1 MACALQ
7 RARQVE
13 PGRRTQRKMALELRG
28 QTGIYCPSACDGYA
42 RYRVLL
48 GGMHLLSPGAK
59 AAARKGTVKQGGT
72 TEAQLPSLSGIPA
85 CQGGGF
91 FCPPPADFFPLQE
104 RMSDPMS
111 EHKTFYI
118 TTPIYYPS
126 DKLHIGHSYTTVACD
141 ALARFKRMQGYDV
154 MFLTGTDEHGQKIQD
169 KAADHG
175 VTPKEYV
182 DEIVATVKELWKLLD
197 VSYDRFVRTTDDYH
211 IETCQKIFTKL
222 YEQGDIYKGE
232 YTGHYC
238 KPCESFWTDSQLV
251 DGKCPDCGREV
262 YDAHEEAYFFK
273 TGKYAD
279 RLLKL
284 YEENPQFIQPE
295 SRKNEMIAFIKQG
308 LQDTCVSRTSVKW
321 GIPVPF
327 DPKHTMYV
335 WVDALSNYISA
346 LGYGNETYD
355 DYKKFWPA
363 DLHMVG
369 KEILRFHTILWP
381 AMLMALDLPLPKRVF
396 GHGWLLMNGGK
407 MSKSVGNVVDPV
419 ILCDRY
425 GVDAIRY
432 FLLREIPFGNDGMF
446 TNEALINRINSDLA
460 NDLGNLLSRT
470 VAMCEKYFGG
480 TVHKLP
486 GSEAI
491 DTELEGM
498 IDALAGKVTADMDNL
513 TIPQALMEIFA
524 VIQRANK
531 YIDETA
537 PWALA
542 KDEANAQRLE
552 CVLYHLCEALRVCAI
567 LLNACLPSTAP
578 KIMDQ
583 LGLGTDALVLEA
595 AAYGAQESYTV
606 HKGDALFPRIDVAKE
621 IARLKEEDEKR
632 RAAALAA
639 NKAKEEAEAAK
650 AAPAAPAEP
659 QEHEPEISF
668 DDFCKV
674 ELRVA
679 EIRACETMKESKK
692 LLHLTVFDGERE
704 RCILSG
710 IAKWYKPED
719 LLGKKVGIVANLAPR
734 PMMKGKYVSEGMI
747 VAADTADGGCSIAFY
762 GPDVPAGARIH

>member
-1 MACALQ
+1 MD
-7 RARQVE
+7 
-13 PGRRTQRKMALELRG
+13 KN
-28 QTGIYCPSACDGYA
+28 
-42 RYRVLL
+42 
-48 GGMHLLSPGAK
+48 
-59 AAARKGTVKQGGT
+59 
-72 TEAQLPSLSGIPA
+72 
-85 CQGGGF
+85 
-91 FCPPPADFFPLQE
+91 
-104 RMSDPMS
+104 
-111 EHKTFYI
+111 TFYI

-169 KAADHG
+169 KAADAG

-182 DEIVATVKELWKLLD
+182 DKIVATVKDLWKLLD
-197 VSYDRFVRTTDDYH
+197 VSYDRFIRTTDDYH
-211 IETCQKIFTKL
+211 MESCQKIFTKL

-232 YTGHYC
+232 YIGHYC

-273 TGKYAD
+273 TSKYAD

-308 LQDTCVSRTSVKW
+308 LQDTCVSRTTVPW

-327 DPKHTMYV
+327 DTKHTMYV
-335 WVDALSNYISA
+335 WVDALSNYITA
-346 LGYGNETYD
+346 LGYGNEKYSDYD
-355 DYKKFWPA
+355 KFWPA
-363 DLHMVG
+363 DIHMVG

-419 ILCDRY
+419 VLCQRY

-480 TVHKLP
+480 TVAP
-486 GSEAI
+486 TGAA
-491 DTELEGM
+491 TEFDEDLKAVVSAM
-498 IDALAGKVTADMDNL
+498 PAQVAKDMDEL
-513 TIPQALMEIFA
+513 LIPQALQEIFKA
-524 VIQRANK
+524 IQRANK

-542 KDEANAQRLE
+542 KDESKKEQLQQ
-552 CVLYHLCEALRVCAI
+552 VLYNLCESLRMAAI
-567 LLNACLPSTAP
+567 LLNAYLPNTAP
-578 KIMDQ
+578 KMAAQ
-583 LGLGTDALVLEA
+583 LGLAEGELSFEDLSWGKRA
-595 AAYGAQESYTV
+595 SYTV
-606 HKGDALFPRIDVAKE
+606 HKGEALFPRIDVNKELAELAAQDAARKAAAETAKAVEKPAEAPKAEQAEAKE
-621 IARLKEEDEKR
+621 
-632 RAAALAA
+632 
-639 NKAKEEAEAAK
+639 
-650 AAPAAPAEP
+650 
-659 QEHEPEISF
+659 QEHLPEITI
-668 DDFCKV
+668 DDFAKC
-674 ELRVA
+674 EMRVA
-679 EIRACETMKESKK
+679 KVLTCERLKESKK
-692 LLHLTVFDGERE
+692 LLKFTLFDGERE
-704 RCILSG
+704 RTILSG
-710 IAKWYKPED
+710 IAKWYAPED
-719 LLGKKVGIVANLAPR
+719 LIGKHLCIVANLAPR

-747 VAADTADGGCSIAFY
+747 VSAEDDEGNVTVLQL
-762 GPDVPAGARIH
+762 PETVKPGAQLC

>member
-1 MACALQ
+1 MKKELPKVYEP
-7 RARQVE
+7 REVE
-13 PGRRTQRKMALELRG
+13 GRVYEMWEKNGCFEGHRDPDKRPFTIVM
-28 QTGIYCPSACDGYA
+28 
-42 RYRVLL
+42 
-48 GGMHLLSPGAK
+48 
-59 AAARKGTVKQGGT
+59 
-72 TEAQLPSLSGIPA
+72 
-85 CQGGGF
+85 
-91 FCPPPADFFPLQE
+91 PPPNVTGQLHMGHAMDSTLQ
-104 RMSDPMS
+104 D
-111 EHKTFYI
+111 I
-118 TTPIYYPS
+118 LI
-126 DKLHIGHSYTTVACD
+126 
-141 ALARFKRMQGYDV
+141 RFKRMQGYDV

-169 KAADHG
+169 KAADAG

-182 DEIVATVKELWKLLD
+182 DKIVATVKDLWKLLD
-197 VSYDRFVRTTDDYH
+197 VSYDRFIRTTDDYH
-211 IETCQKIFTKL
+211 MESCQKIFTKL

-232 YTGHYC
+232 YIGHYC

-273 TGKYAD
+273 TSKYAD

-346 LGYGNETYD
+346 LGYGNEKYHDYD
-355 DYKKFWPA
+355 KFWPA

-446 TNEALINRINSDLA
+446 TNEALITRINSDLA

-480 TVHKLP
+480 TVHNVA
-486 GSEAI
+486 GTEAI
-491 DTELEGM
+491 DTELETM
-498 IDALAGKVTADMDNL
+498 VNELTAKVTADMDSL

-542 KDEANAQRLE
+542 KDEANKARLE
-552 CVLYHLCEALRVCAI
+552 SVLYHLCEALRVCGI
-567 LLNACLPSTAP
+567 LLNAYLPTTAP
-578 KIMDQ
+578 KMMEQ
-583 LGLGTDALVLEA
+583 LGLDASALDLTKTT
-595 AAYGAQESYTV
+595 YGAQETYTV
-606 HKGDALFPRIDVAKE
+606 HKGEALFPRIDVAKE
-621 IARLKEEDEKR
+621 IAHLKEEDEKR
-632 RAAALAA
+632 KAAAEAA
-639 NKAKEEAEAAK
+639 NKAKAEAEKK
-650 AAPAAPAEP
+650 AAAPAE
-659 QEHEPEISF
+659 ESTVDFTHEEEIDF
-668 DDFCKV
+668 DTFCKV

-679 EIRACETMKESKK
+679 EVRACENLKESKK

-710 IAKWYKPED
+710 IAKWFKPED
-719 LLGKKVGIVANLAPR
+719 LIGKKIGIVCNLAPR

-747 VAADTADGGCSIAFY
+747 FAADTADGGCSIAFY
-762 GPDVPAGARIH
+762 GDDTPVGSRIH

>member
-1 MACALQ
+1 MD
-7 RARQVE
+7 
-13 PGRRTQRKMALELRG
+13 KN
-28 QTGIYCPSACDGYA
+28 
-42 RYRVLL
+42 
-48 GGMHLLSPGAK
+48 
-59 AAARKGTVKQGGT
+59 
-72 TEAQLPSLSGIPA
+72 
-85 CQGGGF
+85 
-91 FCPPPADFFPLQE
+91 
-104 RMSDPMS
+104 
-111 EHKTFYI
+111 TFYI

-169 KAADHG
+169 KAADAG

-182 DEIVATVKELWKLLD
+182 DKIVATVKDLWKLLD
-197 VSYDRFVRTTDDYH
+197 VSYDRFIRTTDDYH
-211 IETCQKIFTKL
+211 MESCQKIFTKL

-232 YTGHYC
+232 YIGHYC

-273 TGKYAD
+273 TSKYAD

-346 LGYGNETYD
+346 LGYGNEKYHDYD
-355 DYKKFWPA
+355 KFWPA

-446 TNEALINRINSDLA
+446 TNEALISRINSDLA

-480 TVHKLP
+480 TVAP
-486 GSEAI
+486 TGAA
-491 DTELEGM
+491 TEFDEDLKAVVSAM
-498 IDALAGKVTADMDNL
+498 PAQVAKDMDEL
-513 TIPQALMEIFA
+513 LIPQALQEIFKA
-524 VIQRANK
+524 IQRANK

-542 KDEANAQRLE
+542 KDESKKDQLQQ
-552 CVLYHLCEALRVCAI
+552 VLYNLCESLRMAAI
-567 LLNACLPSTAP
+567 LLNAYLPNTAP
-578 KIMDQ
+578 KMAAQ
-583 LGLGTDALVLEA
+583 LGLAEGELSFEELSWGKRT
-595 AAYGAQESYTV
+595 SYTV
-606 HKGDALFPRIDVAKE
+606 HKGEALFPRIDVNKE
-621 IARLKEEDEKR
+621 LAE
-632 RAAALAA
+632 LAA
-639 NKAKEEAEAAK
+639 QDAARKAAAEAAK
-650 AAPAAPAEP
+650 AAEKPAEAP
-659 QEHEPEISF
+659 KAEQAEAKEQEHLPEITI
-668 DDFCKV
+668 DDFAKC
-674 ELRVA
+674 EMRVA
-679 EIRACETMKESKK
+679 KVLTCERLKESKK
-692 LLHLTVFDGERE
+692 LLKFTLFDGERE
-704 RCILSG
+704 RTILSG
-710 IAKWYKPED
+710 IAKWYAPED
-719 LLGKKVGIVANLAPR
+719 LIGKHLCIVANLAPR

-747 VAADTADGGCSIAFY
+747 VSAEDDEGNVTVLQL
-762 GPDVPAGARIH
+762 PETVKPGAQLC

>member
-1 MACALQ
+1 
-7 RARQVE
+7 
-13 PGRRTQRKMALELRG
+13 
-28 QTGIYCPSACDGYA
+28 
-42 RYRVLL
+42 
-48 GGMHLLSPGAK
+48 
-59 AAARKGTVKQGGT
+59 
-72 TEAQLPSLSGIPA
+72 
-85 CQGGGF
+85 
-91 FCPPPADFFPLQE
+91 
-104 RMSDPMS
+104 MS

-141 ALARFKRMQGYDV
+141 ALARFKRMQGKEV

-169 KAADHG
+169 KAADAG

-182 DEIVATVKELWKLLD
+182 DRIVATVKDLWKLLD
-197 VSYDRFVRTTDDYH
+197 VSYDRFIRTTDDYH
-211 IETCQKIFTKL
+211 VETCQKIFTQL

-232 YTGHYC
+232 YIGHYC

-279 RLLKL
+279 RLLKY

-346 LGYGNETYD
+346 LGYGNETYH
-355 DYKKFWPA
+355 DYNKFWPA

-419 ILCDRY
+419 VLCDRY
-425 GVDAIRY
+425 GVDSIRY

-480 TVHKLP
+480 TVHKAA
-486 GSEAI
+486 GTEAI
-491 DTELEGM
+491 DTELETM
-498 IDALAGKVTADMDNL
+498 VNELLGKVTADMDNL

-531 YIDETA
+531 YALLAVILKGTPADNDLTIEVTGSGQRRKMTGIETKRIIA
-537 PWALA
+537 RT
-542 KDEANAQRLE
+542 KCIAQREVTGKDTVIILD
-552 CVLYHLCEALRVCAI
+552 HLTGDDLTVSQQFGINVAAVSR
-567 LLNACLPSTAP
+567 CLAAGIHQVSTETDR
-578 KIMDQ
+578 ITTLIIGTVRMDIKFLVRTDMIR
-583 LGLGTDALVLEA
+583 LGFRPNKREKE
-595 AAYGAQESYTV
+595 YYQ
-606 HKGDALFPRIDVAKE
+606 AKE
-621 IARLKEEDEKR
+621 
-632 RAAALAA
+632 
-639 NKAKEEAEAAK
+639 
-650 AAPAAPAEP
+650 
-659 QEHEPEISF
+659 F
-668 DDFCKV
+668 
-674 ELRVA
+674 
-679 EIRACETMKESKK
+679 
-692 LLHLTVFDGERE
+692 LH
-704 RCILSG
+704 I
-710 IAKWYKPED
+710 
-719 LLGKKVGIVANLAPR
+719 
-734 PMMKGKYVSEGMI
+734 
-747 VAADTADGGCSIAFY
+747 
-762 GPDVPAGARIH
+762 

>member
-1 MACALQ
+1 MQ
-7 RARQVE
+7 D
-13 PGRRTQRKMALELRG
+13 K
-28 QTGIYCPSACDGYA
+28 
-42 RYRVLL
+42 
-48 GGMHLLSPGAK
+48 
-59 AAARKGTVKQGGT
+59 
-72 TEAQLPSLSGIPA
+72 
-85 CQGGGF
+85 
-91 FCPPPADFFPLQE
+91 
-104 RMSDPMS
+104 
-111 EHKTFYI
+111 KTFYI

-169 KAADHG
+169 KAAAKG
-175 VTPKEYV
+175 VSPKAYV
-182 DEIVATVKELWKLLD
+182 DEIVATVKELWKRMD
-197 VSYDRFVRTTDDYH
+197 VSYDRFIRTTDDYH
-211 IETCQKIFTKL
+211 MQTCQKIFKQL
-222 YEQGDIYKGE
+222 YDQGDIYKGE
-232 YTGHYC
+232 YVGHYC

-273 TGKYAD
+273 TSKYAD
-279 RLLKL
+279 RLLQ
-284 YEENPQFIQPE
+284 YYADHPDFIQPE
-295 SRKNEMIAFIKQG
+295 SRKNEMIAFIQQG
-308 LQDTCVSRTSVKW
+308 LQDTCVSRTSVSW
-321 GIPVPF
+321 GIPVDF

-346 LGYGNETYD
+346 LGYGNDTYH
-355 DYKKFWPA
+355 DYDKYWPA
-363 DLHMVG
+363 NIHMVG

-381 AMLMALDLPLPKRVF
+381 AMLMALDLPLPQRVF

-407 MSKSVGNVVDPV
+407 MSKSVGNVVDPE

-480 TVHKLP
+480 TVNRPAAAADALD
-486 GSEAI
+486 A
-491 DTELEGM
+491 ELEALVNGM
-498 IDALAGKVTADMDNL
+498 ADKVAADMDAL
-513 TIPQALMEIFA
+513 TIPQALMDIFA
-524 VIQRANK
+524 VVQRANK

-542 KDEANAQRLE
+542 KDEANRARLE
-552 CVLYHLCEALRVCAI
+552 SVLYHLCEALRCCGI
-567 LLNACLPSTAP
+567 LLNAYLPNTAP
-578 KIMDQ
+578 KMMEQ
-583 LGLGTDALVLEA
+583 LGLGADALDYTA
-595 AAYGAQESYTV
+595 CAYGKQAAYTV
-606 HKGDALFPRIDVAKE
+606 HKGEALFPRIDVAKE
-621 IARLKEEDEKR
+621 IAYLKAEDEKR
-632 RAAALAA
+632 RAAAQAA
-639 NKAKEEAEAAK
+639 AAAKEAPKA

-659 QEHEPEISF
+659 VQHEAEISY

-674 ELRVA
+674 ELLVG
-679 EIRACETMKESKK
+679 EVRACETLPESKK

-719 LLGKKVGIVANLAPR
+719 LLGKKIGIVANLAPR

-747 VAADTADGGCSIAFY
+747 FAADTADGGCAIPFY
-762 GPDVPAGARIH
+762 PDSVAAGSRIH

>member
-1 MACALQ
+1 
-7 RARQVE
+7 
-13 PGRRTQRKMALELRG
+13 
-28 QTGIYCPSACDGYA
+28 
-42 RYRVLL
+42 
-48 GGMHLLSPGAK
+48 
-59 AAARKGTVKQGGT
+59 
-72 TEAQLPSLSGIPA
+72 
-85 CQGGGF
+85 
-91 FCPPPADFFPLQE
+91 
-104 RMSDPMS
+104 MS
-111 EHKTFYI
+111 EHNTFYI

-141 ALARFKRMQGYDV
+141 ALARFKRMQGKEV

-169 KAADHG
+169 KAADAG

-182 DEIVATVKELWKLLD
+182 DRIVATVKDLWKLLD
-197 VSYDRFVRTTDDYH
+197 VSYDRFIRTTDDYH
-211 IETCQKIFTKL
+211 VETCQKIFTQL

-232 YTGHYC
+232 YIGHYC

-251 DGKCPDCGREV
+251 DGKCPDCGR
-262 YDAHEEAYFFK
+262 
-273 TGKYAD
+273 
-279 RLLKL
+279 
-284 YEENPQFIQPE
+284 PQFIQPE

-346 LGYGNETYD
+346 LGYGNETYH
-355 DYKKFWPA
+355 DYNKFWPA

-419 ILCDRY
+419 VLCDRY
-425 GVDAIRY
+425 GVDSIRY

-480 TVHKLP
+480 TVHKAA
-486 GSEAI
+486 GTEAI
-491 DTELEGM
+491 DTELETM
-498 IDALAGKVTADMDNL
+498 VNELLGKVTADMDNL

-542 KDEANAQRLE
+542 KDEANKARLE
-552 CVLYHLCEALRVCAI
+552 SVLYHLCEALRVAGI
-567 LLNACLPSTAP
+567 LLNAYLPSTAP
-578 KIMDQ
+578 KMMDQ
-583 LGLGTDALVLEA
+583 LGLSTADIDLSK
-595 AAYGAQESYTV
+595 AAYGVQETYTV

-621 IARLKEEDEKR
+621 IAHLKEEDEKR
-632 RAAALAA
+632 KAAAEAA
-639 NKAKEEAEAAK
+639 NKAKAEAEKAA
-650 AAPAAPAEP
+650 AAPAAE
-659 QEHEPEISF
+659 ESTVDFTHEEEIDF
-668 DDFCKV
+668 DTFCKV

-679 EIRACETMKESKK
+679 EVRACENLKESKK

-710 IAKWYKPED
+710 IAKWFKPED
-719 LLGKKVGIVANLAPR
+719 LIGKKIGIVCNLAPR
-734 PMMKGKYVSEGMI
+734 PMLKGKYVSEGMI
-747 VAADTADGGCSIAFY
+747 FAADTADGGCSIAFY
-762 GPDVPAGARIH
+762 GDNTPVGSRIH